1 LQQLLGKFNERDPA
15 TGVEALPPWNRDA
28 GGMDGYMP
36 MLVRDA
42 YKKMT
47 KLLQDDKN
55 LERAVVTGMP
65 GIGKSWFV
73 DYFALAC
80 IQRGHAVI
88 LECDVGVTARSLRR
102 VELLVPQ
109 VGENGVITGLE
120 HAWQIET
127 DTGIEISV
135 HFDAIKRLI
144 GDRGCWNLIDYRDK
158 DWKPIFGDLLRAKRV
173 FFVSPDRQRWA
184 GFFVSDH
191 DKGQEPTFQ
200 MPVWDMVEL
209 EDLRLLFHARGT
221 NRITSDDLDVL
232 VSLFGPSPRYCLT
245 QFQLKAGPPNTDG
258 KGDTVEIVDYDK
270 NDAVE
275 KQEEEDA
282 IARVQQHPE
291 DEESANA
298 LSNQV
303 CSSSE
308 MLKAALSKLSAGLR
322 IPVMRAADIIKGRV
336 FTPGVVRE
344 LEGIRESPSGSTCS
358 SSVSSRLLVWGVKGG
373 EFLSTSKHPSY
384 AHYASPFIALIVME
398 ENSKEALRSIAKFFA
413 DGDRNVGSGS
423 GWMYENFILK
433 FWLPILRP
441 KQEFKIIVI
450 GEGESMEQF
459 TIPGNYHCEAFG
471 SLKDVAFKD
480 GTMYLPVSRTLGAV
494 DCFLVVGKCLVL
506 FQVTSGAEHSI
517 VKQKMD
523 ELVNLAKQEGGI
535 ETVWFVFVVPHWRA
549 DTYSKKGQNMTTQG
563 KVIRLTGP
571 FKKDVKATLSA
582 AIEAL
587 EQNAIDVS
595 KLQLLFSANTGAA
608 TKDLRK
614 KLQLI
619 LANELRSQKG
629 FQDSELE
636 KWSVPRLLANY
647 ESTEKIDSAVKQ
659 LLWPIQK
666 SDYDDYFKQYNLSA
680 DHVDRKAE
688 TGHADGEAES

>member
-1 LQQLLGKFNERDPA
+1 LQEIFAKFNGHNPA

-28 GGMDGYMP
+28 GGIDGYMP

-42 YKKMT
+42 YKKMA
-47 KLLQDDKN
+47 KLLQDDVN

-80 IQRGHAVI
+80 IQKGHAVI
-88 LECDVGVTARSLRR
+88 LECDVGVTVQSLCR
-102 VELLVPQ
+102 VELLVPKQ
-109 VGENGVITGLE
+109 ENGEVTGIK

-127 DTGIEISV
+127 QKGTEITQEFGAIE
-135 HFDAIKRLI
+135 RLI
-144 GDRGCWNLIDYRDK
+144 GDCECWNLIDYRDK
-158 DWKPIFGDLLRAKRV
+158 DRKPIFGDLLRAKRV
-173 FFVSPDRQRWA
+173 LFVSPDRQRWA
-184 GFFVSDH
+184 GFFVSDR

-209 EDLRLLFHARGT
+209 EDLRLLFQARGT
-221 NRITSDDLDVL
+221 NRITSDDLEVL

-245 QFQLKAGPPNTDG
+245 QFQLKAGRPNTEG

-270 NDAVE
+270 NDAME
-275 KQEEEDA
+275 KKEEEDA
-282 IARVQQHPE
+282 IARVQQHAE
-291 DEESANA
+291 GEESGNA

-308 MLKAALSKLSAGLR
+308 MLRAALSKLSPDLR
-322 IPVMRAADIIKGRV
+322 IPVMRATDIIKGRV
-336 FTPGVVRE
+336 FTPGVVKE

-358 SSVSSRLLVWGVKGG
+358 SSVSSRLLVWGVEGD
-373 EFLSTSKHPSY
+373 EFLSTSEHPSY
-384 AHYASPFIALIVME
+384 ARYAGPFIALVVME
-398 ENSKEALRSIAKFFA
+398 ESSKEALRSIANFFA
-413 DGDRNVGSGS
+413 DGDKNVGSGS

-441 KQEFKIIVI
+441 PKKFKFNVV
-450 GEGESMEQF
+450 GEGESTEQF
-459 TIPGNYHCEAFG
+459 TIPDNYHCEAFG

-494 DCFLVVGKCLVL
+494 DCFLVVDKYLVL
-506 FQVTSGAEHSI
+506 FQVTSGANHSI
-517 VKQKMD
+517 VKQKLD
-523 ELVNLAKQEGGI
+523 ELVGLAKEQNREI
-535 ETVWFVFVVPHWRA
+535 KTVWFVFIVPHWRA
-549 DTYSKKGQNMTTQG
+549 DKYSEKGQNMTKHG

-571 FKKDVKATLSA
+571 FKKDVKSTLFA
-582 AIEAL
+582 AIDAL
-587 EQNAIDVS
+587 KKDGINVDKLISLYS
-595 KLQLLFSANTGAA
+595 KNTGAA

-614 KLQLI
+614 ELQKM

-647 ESTEKIDSAVKQ
+647 ESTEELI
-659 LLWPIQK
+659 P
-666 SDYDDYFKQYNLSA
+666 
-680 DHVDRKAE
+680 R
-688 TGHADGEAES
+688 